1 MAGLVTFV
9 SAWGDAAT
17 QREAISAALDRVA
30 HRGPDDTS
38 VAATA
43 DVVFGAGRLAVTDVA
58 HGRQPVEYPPNGVT
72 RGRYLIVLDG
82 SVYNAA
88 ELRAELV
95 EDRGADFATDCD
107 AEVIAAAYHHW
118 GPAAVSR
125 LRGMFAIVFWDGAAR
140 RAFGARDPYGIKPLY
155 WLSTPRGVYFA
166 SEKKALLDFAPGAA
180 LEPASLQHYLTLQY
194 VPEPATMH
202 RGVVRLGAGESFVYT
217 PGGPVAN
224 RRYSQFAFRPAP
236 ADDEEAAAG
245 RIRAALRD
253 SVRAH

>member
-58 HGRQPVEYPPNGVT
+58 HGRQPVEYPPSGVT

-107 AEVIAAAYHHW
+107 AEVIAAAYHLW

-125 LRGMFAIVFWDGAAR
+125 LRGLFAFFFWVGAAR
-140 RAFGARDPYGIKPLY
+140 RAFGARDLY
-155 WLSTPRGVYFA
+155 VSRPRG
-166 SEKKALLDFAPGAA
+166 
-180 LEPASLQHYLTLQY
+180 
-194 VPEPATMH
+194 
-202 RGVVRLGAGESFVYT
+202 RR
-217 PGGPVAN
+217 GGP
-224 RRYSQFAFRPAP
+224 RGGY
-236 ADDEEAAAG
+236 
-245 RIRAALRD
+245 
-253 SVRAH
+253 